1 MDIAGNKTQQQALTT
16 QIANLQDRLATQNA
30 ALTLQ
35 YAQVNATLEAYPS
48 LLQEVTAEIG
58 ALNGSTASTPFNS
71 SNSAPTTGTATG

>member
-1 MDIAGNKTQQQALTT
+1 VNLDIAGNKTQQQALTT
-16 QIANLQDRLATQNA
+16 QIANLQDRLSTQKA

-58 ALNGSTASTPFNS
+58 ALNGSTLSNSTPTS
-71 SNSAPTTGTATG
+71 GTATG